1 MQALANSYHVGGAY
15 RRVRDAP
22 QGHFFALLRAPRA
35 TGALPLACILVALA
49 RTTTLFVGN
58 GLCAVPVSLHEKGD
72 GKQANVTKLRT
83 AGSRRKAGPSFL

>member
-1 MQALANSYHVGGAY
+1 MLVVRTGAS
-15 RRVRDAP
+15 
-22 QGHFFALLRAPRA
+22 GMPRA

-72 GKQANVTKLRT
+72 GTQTV
-83 AGSRRKAGPSFL
+83 PYEIIW

>member
-72 GKQANVTKLRT
+72 GTQANVTKLAT
-83 AGSRRKAGPSFL
+83 LFPNATP